1 VSPRPQH
8 RRVKPRLLR
17 GWTVLSLVV
26 LAGAV
31 AVGAEVAANA
41 ASSPG
46 QASGAAA
53 GTTTTGAPP
62 ATTTTGAPAAAATDG
77 SSDSTTTTGAA
88 DTTTTVL
95 SSGTALVQKQPPA
108 GGYQVQVP
116 TVWHYANKT
125 IPSDHITNVWTDPA
139 TPGQKLIVVASGCI
153 GCVETSIKD
162 RSPNASKVMP
172 AGAQVGSQ
180 PDPYTVDY
188 QAPSTSSGMVDY
200 GQVLILHRGSVVTGY
215 VRLDAELPSGD
226 QQLADRM
233 FNGFS
238 LSASSSST

>member
-1 VSPRPQH
+1 M
-8 RRVKPRLLR
+8 
-17 GWTVLSLVV
+17 LSLVV

-31 AVGAEVAANA
+31 AVGAEIAANA

-53 GTTTTGAPP
+53 DTTTTGAPP
-62 ATTTTGAPAAAATDG
+62 ATTTTGAPAAAPTNA
-77 SSDSTTTTGAA
+77 SSDSTTSTGAA

-95 SSGTALVQKQPPA
+95 STGTALVQKQPPA

-139 TPGQKLIVVASGCI
+139 TPGQKLTVVASGCI

-172 AGAQVGSQ
+172 TGAQVGSQ
-180 PDPYTVDY
+180 PDPYTADY
-188 QAPSTSSGMVDY
+188 QAPSTTSGMVDY

-215 VRLDAELPSGD
+215 VRLDAQLPSGD

-233 FNGFS
+233 FSGFS

>member
-1 VSPRPQH
+1 VSPRPRHQ
-8 RRVKPRLLR
+8 RAKRGFPR
-17 GWTVLSLVV
+17 GWALLSLAV
-26 LAGAV
+26 LGGAI
-31 AVGAEVAANA
+31 AVGAEIA
-41 ASSPG
+41 
-46 QASGAAA
+46 ASGAPTPDQAA
-53 GTTTTGAPP
+53 QASAGSATTAAPA
-62 ATTTTGAPAAAATDG
+62 ATTTTAVPAPAPANA
-77 SSDSTTTTGAA
+77 SSDSTTSTGAA

-108 GGYQVQVP
+108 GEYHVQVP

-139 TPGQKLIVVASGCI
+139 TPGQKLTVVASGCI

-172 AGAQVGSQ
+172 SGSQVVSQ
-180 PDPYTVDY
+180 PDSYTADY
-188 QAPSTSSGMVDY
+188 QAPATTGGMVDY

-215 VRLDAELPSGD
+215 VRLDAELPSGN
-226 QQLADRM
+226 QPLADRM
-233 FNGFS
+233 FSGFS